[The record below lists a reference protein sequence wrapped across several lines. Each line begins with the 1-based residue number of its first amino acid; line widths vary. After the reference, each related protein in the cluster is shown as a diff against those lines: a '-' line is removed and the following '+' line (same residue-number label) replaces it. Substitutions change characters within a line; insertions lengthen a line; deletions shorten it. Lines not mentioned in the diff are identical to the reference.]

1 MEYFTVRSLQD
12 MEQPSSPID
21 KFEFIYYEPLRL
33 QRLYLYNFF
42 AVLNLIV

>member
-1 MEYFTVRSLQD
+1 MTDILPKYSFVLYA
-12 MEQPSSPID
+12 